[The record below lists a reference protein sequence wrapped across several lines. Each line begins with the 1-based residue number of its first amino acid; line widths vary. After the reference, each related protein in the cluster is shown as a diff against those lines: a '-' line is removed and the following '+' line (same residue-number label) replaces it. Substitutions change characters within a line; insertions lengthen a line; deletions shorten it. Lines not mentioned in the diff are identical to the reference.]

1 VQLTFNTNLCGGKPL
16 IVKEFCVSLLD
27 PRASGLNCQNIF
39 FKCEHIIF
47 ITGSVFF
54 FFSYIRLHMSYII
67 VFRIK
72 ISIRI
77 TKKKYV
83 PLFEKNILT
92 V

>member
-1 VQLTFNTNLCGGKPL
+1 LGNLLHCN
-16 IVKEFCVSLLD
+16 IMNFDSLSLGA
-27 PRASGLNCQNIF
+27 RHLFQ
-39 FKCEHIIF
+39 KV
-47 ITGSVFF
+47 VFF